1 MIKKYEVRCGIY
13 VQDRYNCL
21 NDLMN
26 NIFDVDYYRDN
37 NEDMLRERINECN
50 DGFEYGG
57 RQWSAT
63 EVLSALEELD
73 DYLNDEAQSDI
84 DNLRDEYEHQ
94 LRDLHNDGDYVA
106 IYELGYDVYCV
117 EEIPESEEDAEELGI
132 MTEEVVE
139 ELHDLLCA

>member
-1 MIKKYEVRCGIY
+1 MIKKYEVRRGRY
-13 VQDRYNCL
+13 VYDRYNCL
-21 NDLMN
+21 DDLMN
-26 NIFDVDYYRDN
+26 GIFDVDYYRDN
-37 NEDMLRERINECN
+37 NEDMLRERINDCN

-73 DYLNDEAQSDI
+73 DYLNDEAQCDV
-84 DNLRDEYEHQ
+84 DNLRDEYEYQ
-94 LRDLHNDGDYVA
+94 IENLHNDGDCVT
-106 IYELGYDVYCV
+106 IDELDYDVYCV

-132 MTEEVVE
+132 MTEEAVD